1 MANLLTTLRLLL
13 TVPIVVFMYR
23 TGAAAAWTAFGLFI
37 LAMLTDVFDGRL
49 ARRDPGRSPLG
60 NYLDPVAD
68 KVLLMSVFIC
78 LAGRGIIPVW
88 MVLLLVGREFVV
100 DGVRSAG
107 AVQGK
112 VVGSNWMGKTKT
124 LVQTFAISFA
134 LLGGA
139 LQAGSTCDASTPS
152 SIAQSPSSMF
162 FAISWWL
169 TLAVA
174 VAGVIFALVFVYW
187 NRGILGLKS
196 NVHGP

>member
-1 MANLLTTLRLLL
+1 
-13 TVPIVVFMYR
+13 MYR
-23 TGAAAAWTAFGLFI
+23 TGAVAAWTAFGLFI

-49 ARRDPGRSPLG
+49 ARRDPDRSPLG

-78 LAGRGIIPVW
+78 LAGRGVIPVW

-112 VVGSNWMGKTKT
+112 LVGSNWMGKTKT

-139 LQAGSTCDASTPS
+139 VATLPDSADWGLRA
-152 SIAQSPSSMF
+152 AALF
-162 FAISWWL
+162 YELAWWV
-169 TLAVA
+169 TLVVA

-187 NRGILGLKS
+187 NRRIFYLRRA
-196 NVHGP
+196 